1 MEALSMSVPVTV
13 PDTLEITKR
22 GKFVVSMEQS
32 WNGLWFAWI
41 YPSWSLSPITSACCE
56 PLHVEIHESKPI
68 TRQKAFNWIHKQEL
82 AKQVRMF

>member
-1 MEALSMSVPVTV
+1 MSALSMSVPVTV
-13 PDTLEITKR
+13 PGTLEITER
-22 GKFVVSMEQS
+22 GKFIVSMEQS

-41 YPSWSLSPITSACCE
+41 YNSCDDRRLPAD

-68 TRQKAFNWIHKQEL
+68 TRQLAFNWINKQEL